1 MLNKLTIIYYFI
13 IITCLTGCSSTKVQ
27 VYLRDDVKS
36 DKSNIVAFPAL
47 LLNNNG
53 SISPANTEYSN
64 LLIDGIFSKKWS
76 ESIKEGTVYPVP
88 KKVLD
93 GIPNAYKAL
102 DTVITNF
109 DSVSAIEQTTGL
121 TNLFDT
127 ITKQIGDGA
136 FAFALFFENED
147 QYKSSNQLNFN
158 MGLFDTKKMT
168 WKWITKAKY
177 EGPPIPYEMATQDT
191 VDKSFEELYNQ
202 NILEEE

>member
-53 SISPANTEYSN
+53 SISPENTEYSN

-76 ESIKEGTVYPVP
+76 ESSKEGTVYPVP

-109 DSVSAIEQTTGL
+109 DSQKFLISLLLPGSCCPKSLDGIPSITTPL
-121 TNLFDT
+121 
-127 ITKQIGDGA
+127 A
-136 FAFALFFENED
+136 
-147 QYKSSNQLNFN
+147 
-158 MGLFDTKKMT
+158 
-168 WKWITKAKY
+168 W
-177 EGPPIPYEMATQDT
+177 
-191 VDKSFEELYNQ
+191 
-202 NILEEE
+202 